1 MRKSLSLVSI
11 LPLAFFC
18 ATLHGQTQGEITG
31 EATDPSGAV
40 VPGVTVTVTN
50 TDTNATRQM
59 QTNGSGV
66 FDFPSLLPGSYS
78 LRAEGKGF
86 QPEVQTG
93 IELQVQ
99 QVIRANFTMKLG
111 QENQTVTVSTAAPLL
126 STEDVTVGTVIGT
139 KELRTCH

>member
-1 MRKSLSLVSI
+1 MRKSVSLIGI

-31 EATDPSGAV
+31 EVTDPSGAL

-50 TDTNATRQM
+50 TGTNATRQM

-66 FDFPSLLPGSYS
+66 FDFPSLLPGHYS

-86 QPEVQTG
+86 QAEVQTG

-99 QVIRANFTMKLG
+99 QTIRANFTY
-111 QENQTVTVSTAAPLL
+111 EA
-126 STEDVTVGTVIGT
+126 
-139 KELRTCH
+139 RTGK